1 MEKSTPSS
9 PNQHQKR
16 INLAIVA
23 VVGQVGCLTLIIVI
37 GAVFLGLW
45 LDSRLGSR
53 PWATIISVAVSIP
66 LSLVAMFVIVRGI
79 LKKLKP
85 GLQEKEIDSKDQ
97 DELGKE
103 E

>member
-9 PNQHQKR
+9 PNQRQKR

-45 LDSRLGSR
+45 LDGKFGVK
-53 PWATIISVAVSIP
+53 PWATIISVALSIP
-66 LSLVAMFVIVRGI
+66 ISLVVMFAIVRGI

-85 GLQEKEIDSKDQ
+85 RLQEQENSSKGQ
-97 DELGKE
+97 DGLGKE